1 MEIFRPEEETRQSL
15 LGETDENH
23 DDSEPTSGDL
33 EYEVARVKKESFKA
47 FCRRTFFTQSEN
59 SFSGHLQNVIHFFVE
74 DWFLSAM
81 LGIITAV
88 LSIGVDVAIEY
99 IQHYRVVLYEYA
111 QKHHEFSALVS
122 WVSYITLMTGAAAL
136 FCNIVS
142 KQAVGSGIPEVKVIM
157 HGFVM
162 KGYLTLRTM
171 IAKMV
176 GLTLALGSG
185 LPVGKEGPFVH
196 MGAAVASLLTRATA
210 SFRYQAFFS
219 NEGREMELLSS
230 GCAVGIACT
239 FSAPAG
245 AVLYG
250 IESTSKY
257 FAVKNYWRAFFATT
271 CSALIFRAANAA
283 IIPPHIELRS
293 GHLKV
298 SVCFFV
304 AGTITAYYQT
314 NFPNEVFVV
323 EEIPVFA
330 LMGILSGLLG
340 ALFVLIHRNI
350 AYFRQ
355 KNRLYKVIFGR
366 NPVFFTIFMAAV
378 VGMLTYPEGTGRYF
392 AGKLT
397 FRETLADF
405 IANCTFSLT
414 NTTERGCPPSRM
426 EHWTGGPGG
435 KLDVIFTLTTY
446 LVVYFILVAICV
458 SLAVPAGIFVPSFVI
473 GACGGRI
480 IGELMA
486 AWFPEGM
493 RGIGG
498 PQIYPGLYAVVG
510 AAAYTG
516 SVTHSLSIAVI
527 VCETTGQLCP
537 LLPVLTALMIGVAI
551 SSFLQPSVYESIIKI
566 KNYPHL
572 ADLPPSRV
580 SVHTLKVEKVMVHDV
595 ICITKDTTY
604 KELRALLIA
613 TPNFRS
619 YPLVTDMKTKI
630 LLGSVARKYLNYLL
644 MERLGPDP
652 ALLERKRRNTASE
665 IFSPFKR
672 TSHMNLNTFLTD
684 RNISGNTLL
693 AHSPLHDS
701 LRENGPLAPLLR
713 RQAEP
718 DIHVLFC
725 YYWFIAFFLFWIRT
739 LKCTSCFLQNH
750 TSLLDRAALLQRK
763 IDLDEIAIDPAPFQL
778 VLGTSLYK
786 VHTLFSLLGLHH
798 AYVTNRGKL
807 VGVISTKELRDALA
821 NIYSRGAVPTY
832 SVRKSTMSLNH
843 PSDSVNRVND
853 KNDDEDDA
861 SDEDQSS
868 SSADVPSRRSL
879 SKVESDG
886 TVRINMTNPNDTS
899 DKDSDRLLK

>member
-1 MEIFRPEEETRQSL
+1 
-15 LGETDENH
+15 
-23 DDSEPTSGDL
+23 
-33 EYEVARVKKESFKA
+33 
-47 FCRRTFFTQSEN
+47 
-59 SFSGHLQNVIHFFVE
+59 
-74 DWFLSAM
+74 M
-81 LGIITAV
+81 LGIITAI
-88 LSIGVDVAIEY
+88 LSITVDVAIEY
-99 IQHYRVVLYEYA
+99 IQHCKAIFLVL
-111 QKHHEFSALVS
+111 HHEFSALIS
-122 WVSYITLMTGAAAL
+122 WIMYITLMTGAAAI
-136 FCNIVS
+136 FCHIVS

-171 IAKMV
+171 IAKMI
-176 GLTLALGSG
+176 GLTLTLGSG

-210 SFRYQAFFS
+210 SCRYQAFFS
-219 NEGREMELLSS
+219 NEGREMEMLSS

-239 FSAPAG
+239 FSSPAG

-283 IIPPHIELRS
+283 IIPPHI
-293 GHLKV
+293 
-298 SVCFFV
+298 

-330 LMGILSGLLG
+330 LIGVFSGLLG
-340 ALFVLIHRNI
+340 ALFVLVHRKI
-350 AYFRQ
+350 AYFRE
-355 KNRLYKVIFGR
+355 KNKLYKAIFGK
-366 NPVFFTIFMAAV
+366 NPLFFTIFMAVV

-405 IANCTFSLT
+405 IANCTFSQANLT
-414 NTTERGCPPSRM
+414 DRGCPMSKM

-435 KLDVIFTLTTY
+435 NLDVIFTLTTY

-480 IGELMA
+480 VGELMVN
-486 AWFPEGM
+486 WFPEGL
-493 RGIGG
+493 RGLDG

-572 ADLPPSRV
+572 ADLPPSRI

-604 KELRALLIA
+604 KELREILLA
-613 TPNFRS
+613 TPSLRS
-619 YPLVTDMKTKI
+619 YPLVTDMKSKI
-630 LLGSVARKYLNYLL
+630 LLGSVARRYLNYLL
-644 MERLGPDP
+644 LERLGPDP
-652 ALLERKRRNTASE
+652 ALLDRKRRNTASE
-665 IFSPFKR
+665 IFAPFKR
-672 TSHMNLNTFLTD
+672 SSHTHLNTLLTD

-693 AHSPLHDS
+693 ANSPLHDT

-718 DIHVLFC
+718 DVHV
-725 YYWFIAFFLFWIRT
+725 
-739 LKCTSCFLQNH
+739 N
-750 TSLLDRAALLQRK
+750 RAVQLQRK
-763 IDLDEIAIDPAPFQL
+763 IDLDEIAVDPAPFQL
-778 VLGTSLYK
+778 VLGTSLFK

-832 SVRKSTMSLNH
+832 SVRKSTISLNPPIDLSSH
-843 PSDSVNRVND
+843 DASGSAQLQSSPVGQSDEAGPSGKSGELSKASSEQAIKINMSQPN
-853 KNDDEDDA
+853 NTEDDE
-861 SDEDQSS
+861 
-868 SSADVPSRRSL
+868 
-879 SKVESDG
+879 
-886 TVRINMTNPNDTS
+886 S
-899 DKDSDRLLK
+899 DKLLK